1 MNDNMACNVKWMLHG
16 NISRNSYE
24 NAVIGRYSG
33 CFEEDVWLMCRR
45 TRESPPT
52 GLDVLAKY
60 AQFSM

>member
-1 MNDNMACNVKWMLHG
+1 MTTCNVKWKLHG
-16 NISRNSYE
+16 NISRNSYG
-24 NAVIGRYSG
+24 NVVVGMYSD

-60 AQFSM
+60 AQLSM